1 MSRLKQFLLALAD
14 IVIITMVFYLSF
26 LLRFEFQIPAKYFT
40 PFIFFKML
48 VIALFLRLLVFFYMG
63 FYHRLWHYASIG
75 ELKAVINGVSISS
88 LFIAVIYYFD
98 KTMIFSRSVILIDW
112 ALSILFIGGLRF
124 FWRLLSESR
133 LRAFW
138 NRGKGVANKEAQE
151 KKTKVLIVGA
161 GDAGDLVIRE
171 LLKHREL
178 HYEIVGIIDDDPRK
192 KNMVLHGC
200 KVLGGRQK
208 IKDII
213 PKYGVEEVI
222 IAIPAASG
230 NVIRAINSLCRRFNN
245 VKIKTL
251 PGVYELIDGKFDFG
265 QLREVRVEDLLRREP
280 IELDTN
286 RIADY
291 LKDKVVLV
299 TGGGGSIGSEL
310 VRQISRFKPQ
320 KIIIFDVAEN
330 SVFYIH
336 REMQDRLAGGG
347 NSEIIPIVGSIQ
359 DYPKVNGIFQKYKPH
374 VVFHAADYKHV
385 PLMEFNPEEAIKN
398 NVFGTYNVVEAAHI
412 AGVKRF
418 VLISTDKAVKPGNI
432 MGATKRIA
440 EMIIQ
445 ARNKIS
451 DTEFVAVR
459 FGNVLGS
466 VGSVIPCFQEQIKKG
481 VPLTLTHKDITRYFM
496 TIPEA
501 VQLVMQA
508 GAIARGGEIFIL
520 DMGKPVKILD
530 LAMDLIRLSGLEPY
544 TDIPIE
550 YIGLRP
556 GEKMAEEL
564 VRPEEKI
571 ERTVHGKIMVIR
583 KSQIDYTNMVRQI
596 RELEET
602 IMKNPRDI
610 RHNIGRIVPDF
621 IGREDLKRKTVF

>member
-1 MSRLKQFLLALAD
+1 MSRFKRFLLVLAD
-14 IVIITMVFYLSF
+14 VVVITVVFYLSF
-26 LLRFEFQIPAKYFT
+26 LLRFEFQIPAKFFT
-40 PFIFFKML
+40 PLVFFKML
-48 VIALFLRLLVFFYMG
+48 AVALFLRLLVFFYMG
-63 FYHRLWHYASIG
+63 FYHRLWNYASIG
-75 ELKAVINGVSISS
+75 ELKAVINGVTISS
-88 LFIAVIYYFD
+88 LLIGFIFYFD
-98 KTMIFSRSVILIDW
+98 KTMIFPRSVILIDW
-112 ALSILFIGGLRF
+112 ALSILFIGGIRF
-124 FWRLLSESR
+124 LWRLLSERR
-133 LRAFW
+133 LRIFGGCSQ
-138 NRGKGVANKEAQE
+138 RGEREKTQ

-178 HYEIVGIIDDDPRK
+178 HYEIVGIIDDDPLK

-200 KVLGGRQK
+200 RVLGDRQK

-230 NVIRAINSLCRRFNN
+230 NVIRALNSICRQFNN
-245 VKIKTL
+245 VKVKTL
-251 PGVYELIDGKFDFG
+251 PGVYELIDGKFVFG

-286 RIADY
+286 RIAEY

-336 REMQDRLAGGG
+336 REMKDRLAGGENG
-347 NSEIIPIVGSIQ
+347 EIIPIVGSIQ
-359 DYPKVNGIFQKYKPH
+359 DYPKVNGVFQQYRPH
-374 VVFHAADYKHV
+374 VVFHAAAYKHV

-398 NVFGTYNVVEAAHI
+398 NVFGTYNVVEAAHT

-440 EMIIQ
+440 EMVIQ
-445 ARNKIS
+445 AKNKIS

-466 VGSVIPCFQEQIKKG
+466 DGSVIPCFQEQIKKG

-520 DMGKPVKILD
+520 DMGNPVKILD
-530 LAMDLIRLSGLEPY
+530 LAKDLIRLNGLEPHM
-544 TDIPIE
+544 DVPIE

-556 GEKMAEEL
+556 GEKMTEEL

-583 KSQIDYTNMVRQI
+583 ESQIDYAKMVKQI
-596 RELEET
+596 RELETT
-602 IMKNPRDI
+602 ILKSPHEVR
-610 RHNIGRIVPDF
+610 RNIEKIVPDF
-621 IGREDLKRKTVF
+621 IAAEDLIRKTGV